1 MEMLYKEFAERY
13 QDKGWDEQTTRMS
26 FDRMMEQLTP
36 LEILQAIPMFPEA
49 IGVPASP
56 GGASSGDQEY
66 TPGSGWA
73 QWNNEPWSTLDTPW
87 SQLV

>member
-1 MEMLYKEFAERY
+1 MLYKEFAERY
-13 QDKGWDEQTTRMS
+13 QDKGWDEETTRMR

-49 IGVPASP
+49 TGMAGYP
-56 GGASSGDQEY
+56 GGGGQGNLEY

-87 SQLV
+87 SELV

>member
-1 MEMLYKEFAERY
+1 MLYKEFAERY
-13 QDKGWDEQTTRMS
+13 QDKGWDEETTRMR

-56 GGASSGDQEY
+56 GGGEGNLEY

-73 QWNNEPWSTLDTPW
+73 QWNSEPWSALDTPW
-87 SQLV
+87 SELV